1 MTPASGVAVAAWLG
15 RWPTQFGVEQAAVR
29 RSLDPLDQ
37 VTAGSSSLPWLGWGH
52 KID

>member
-1 MTPASGVAVAAWLG
+1 LG
-15 RWPTQFGVEQAAVR
+15 GGRPQFGVEQAAVR

-37 VTAGSSSLPWLGWGH
+37 VTAGSFSLPWLGWGH